1 MATARTI
8 REYENGKPVVKTV
21 LPIDDRDP
29 EIAREVEEVE
39 KVEYPPEF
47 LAWLMSE
54 EQNAKD
60 DELNDERSTALDFYN
75 GRPFGDE
82 EEGRSQIVTRDVA
95 EVVDYMVPSVLRTMV
110 SGDRV
115 VEFEALDPGFK
126 EAVEEASE
134 AISQQFMQDQ
144 SGWRILHDSLKA
156 GLLEKT
162 GAIKCMVEE
171 EKTRREEDVTASRL
185 AELQQ
190 EVDLVEAEMI
200 GALEGLGDQDL
211 EQALAQAT
219 AELGDADQ
227 LGPIFRVAWFEIEP
241 KFTDVPLPNEEFGV
255 ARDARCV
262 NEAAYYNHATEV
274 TLSDVREMGLDAE
287 GLEGQGSV
295 SDDTSLSRSRDGETP
310 RNSDIRDGA
319 NRKVILLEE
328 YCRYDL
334 NGDGVAEFLRVQ
346 RVGNIILSVEEIDY
360 GPVEEWCPF
369 PMPHRRVGH
378 SLADKVMDIQRTR
391 SVLMRQA
398 LDNLYQT
405 NVPRMLVNEQAVG
418 DTTIDDL
425 LTFRPG
431 ALVRWKGAVEPKP
444 LAVPFVAGNAF
455 QAMEIL
461 SGERESRTGIT
472 RLNQGLDADA
482 LNKTATGTALMQ
494 AQGQQ
499 IEEYIA
505 RNFAEFIGRVFAK
518 KYRLMKDFGKP
529 FKIVVDGEPKMVDPS
544 TWPDHMRVNVRVGLG
559 SGRKEQ
565 RIQYRMM
572 MLRLQQ
578 EAAQA
583 QDPHVTGKEIYNS
596 VKGLVAD
603 LQLGQASDFYADPKN
618 DAPEDPNAPSP
629 EMQAQQAQM
638 QLEQAKEQGR
648 QQTEMAKLQ
657 ARMQVDQTKH
667 QSDIQLAQAK
677 LELEQ
682 QQALAKLQMEQQRL
696 ESEAQLAR
704 ERAQF
709 EAQLAA
715 EKAQFEQR
723 MAEFNM
729 MANVPENRPG
739 GSLAA

>member
-8 REYENGKPVVKTV
+8 REYENGRPVEKTV
-21 LPIDDRDP
+21 VRLDDRDP
-29 EIAREVEEVE
+29 EIARAEEVE
-39 KVEYPPEF
+39 RIEYPAEF
-47 LAWLMSE
+47 ISWLQDE

-60 DELNDERSTALDFYN
+60 DTLNDERAVALGFYN
-75 GRPFGDE
+75 GEPFGDE

-171 EKTRREEDVTASRL
+171 EKTRREADVTASQL
-185 AELQQ
+185 AQMEQEGIELI
-190 EVDLVEAEMI
+190 ESAAI
-200 GALEGLGDQDL
+200 GQLEGLSD
-211 EQALAQAT
+211 EEIEFALSQV
-219 AELGDADQ
+219 EDADQ
-227 LGPIFRVAWFEIEP
+227 LGPIFRVAWFEVEP
-241 KFTDVPLPNEEFGV
+241 KFVDVPLANEEFGV
-255 ARDARCV
+255 ATDARSLE
-262 NEAAYYNHATEV
+262 EAAYYHHATEV
-274 TLSDVREMGLDAE
+274 TLSDLREMGLDADAE
-287 GLEGQGSV
+287 GLEGQASAY
-295 SDDTSLSRSRDGETP
+295 SATPLSTARDGETA
-310 RNSDIRDGA
+310 RVERVRDGP
-319 NRKVILLEE
+319 NRKVILHEV

-346 RVGNIILSVEEIDY
+346 RVGNVILSVDEIDY

-405 NVPRMLVNEQAVG
+405 NVPRMLVSEQSLG

-431 ALVRWKGAVEPKP
+431 ALVRYRGGDAPKP
-444 LAVPFVAGNAF
+444 LTVPFVAANAF
-455 QAMEIL
+455 QAIEVL
-461 SGERESRTGIT
+461 TGERESRTGIT

-505 RNFAEFIGRVFAK
+505 RNFAEFIGRV
-518 KYRLMKDFGKP
+518 
-529 FKIVVDGEPKMVDPS
+529 S
-544 TWPDHMRVNVRVGLG
+544 T
-559 SGRKEQ
+559 
-565 RIQYRMM
+565 
-572 MLRLQQ
+572 LR
-578 EAAQA
+578 
-583 QDPHVTGKEIYNS
+583 
-596 VKGLVAD
+596 
-603 LQLGQASDFYADPKN
+603 
-618 DAPEDPNAPSP
+618 
-629 EMQAQQAQM
+629 
-638 QLEQAKEQGR
+638 
-648 QQTEMAKLQ
+648 
-657 ARMQVDQTKH
+657 
-667 QSDIQLAQAK
+667 
-677 LELEQ
+677 
-682 QQALAKLQMEQQRL
+682 
-696 ESEAQLAR
+696 
-704 ERAQF
+704 
-709 EAQLAA
+709 
-715 EKAQFEQR
+715 
-723 MAEFNM
+723 
-729 MANVPENRPG
+729 
-739 GSLAA
+739 

>member
-1 MATARTI
+1 MANTRTI
-8 REYENGKPVVKTV
+8 REYENGKPVEKTV
-21 LPIDDRDP
+21 VRLDDRDP
-29 EIAREVEEVE
+29 EIAREADEAERI
-39 KVEYPPEF
+39 EYPAEF
-47 LAWLMSE
+47 LSWLQSE

-60 DELNDERSTALDFYN
+60 DALNDQRATAIDFYN
-75 GRPFGDE
+75 GEPFGDE

-95 EVVDYMVPSVLRTMV
+95 EVIDYMVPSVLRTMV

-115 VEFEALDPGFK
+115 VEFEALDAGFK

-144 SGWRILHDSLKA
+144 DGWRILHDSLKA

-162 GAIKCMVEE
+162 GAIKSMVEE
-171 EKTRREEDVTASRL
+171 QKTRREEDVTASRL

-190 EVDLVEAEMI
+190 QVELVEAEPI
-200 GALEGLGDQDL
+200 GALAGVHDASIEI
-211 EQALAQAT
+211 ALSQV
-219 AELGDADQ
+219 EEPDQ

-241 KFTDVPLPNEEFGV
+241 KFVDVPLPNEEFAV
-255 ARDARCV
+255 AKDARCID
-262 NEAAYYNHATEV
+262 EAVYYNHATEV
-274 TLSDVREMGLDAE
+274 TLSDIREMGLSADE
-287 GLEGQGSV
+287 LEGQASAV
-295 SDDTSLSRSRDGETP
+295 SATSLSNARDGEGSKT
-310 RNSDIRDGA
+310 SDLRDGP
-319 NRKVILLEE
+319 NRKVVLLEE
-328 YCRYDL
+328 YCKYDL

-346 RVGNIILSVEEIDY
+346 RVGNIILSVDEIDY

-378 SLADKVMDIQRTR
+378 SLADKTMDIQRSR

-398 LDNLYQT
+398 FDNLYLS
-405 NVPRMLVNEQAVG
+405 NVPRMLVSEQSIG

-431 ALVRWKGAVEPKP
+431 ALVRYRGGEAPKM
-444 LAVPFVAGNAF
+444 LEVPFVAGNAF
-455 QAMEIL
+455 QAIEIL
-461 SGERESRTGIT
+461 TGERESRTGIT

-505 RNFAEFIGRVFAK
+505 RNFAEFIGRVFKK
-518 KYRLMKDFGKP
+518 KYKLMKDFGKP
-529 FKIVVDGEPKMVDPS
+529 FKIVVDGEPKTVDPA

-565 RIQYRMM
+565 RIQHLMM

-583 QDPHVTGKEIYNS
+583 QDPHVGAEQVSNTVDQLS
-596 VKGLVAD
+596 RA
-603 LQLGQASDFYADPKN
+603 LQLGPGSQFYADPKN

-629 EMQAQQAQM
+629 EVIAQQQQM
-638 QLEQAKEQGR
+638 QMEQAKEQGR
-648 QQTEMAKLQ
+648 QQVEMAKLQ
-657 ARMQVDQTKH
+657 AKMQVDQAKH
-667 QSDIQLAQAK
+667 QSDLEVAQARIQL
-677 LELEQ
+677 Q
-682 QQALAKLQMEQQRL
+682 QQEAMAKLQMEQMRI

-704 ERAQF
+704 ERAEF

-723 MAEFNM
+723 MAQLNM
-729 MANVPENRPG
+729 MANVPDNRPG